1 MTKTVAI
8 CQARMGSTRLPG
20 KVLLSLGDF
29 PGWNHFVHP
38 INPSIGRVA
47 WTAGRAQVDEVVIA
61 TSTLPQ
67 DDKIVE
73 WARKEGH
80 EIFRGSETDVLS
92 RFMGAASQYNADIIV
107 RLTGDCPLLDPRVI
121 AEVIQLRKMKDVMYA
136 TNTDPPTYPDGLDV
150 EVFTRE
156 ALEIANREATR
167 LSDRDTVTRYM
178 VRNRHR
184 FSAANLTCPFPG
196 LVAER
201 WVLDSPE
208 DYEFIKE
215 IIKRISD
222 EDPPSYLDI
231 LRVLDKEP
239 WLRDINK
246 HLTRNERH
254 YEALAVEDLGKRSY
268 SISKISLD
276 RAEDLIP
283 LGAQTFSKS
292 KLQFP
297 VGAAP
302 LFLTHGDGGYCYD
315 VDGNDYVDLVGGL
328 LPNILGYRDPDV
340 DQSIRDQLSRGI
352 SFSLATTL
360 ETALAERLN
369 SHIPSAEMVRFG
381 KNGSDVTTA
390 AVRLAR
396 YLTMRSKVMVGGY
409 HGWHDWSMG
418 VSEYRN
424 GIPFQVQQLSYKF
437 PWDRDDSTGH
447 DDIAAIIIEPEFYSK
462 KQLEDLRNHCD
473 HYGSILIF
481 DEIIS
486 GFRCGMGGLQKVH
499 NVTPD
504 LSTFGKAMANGMPI
518 SALVGKREFMK
529 QMPMISY
536 SGTFFGETL
545 SIAAAIATI
554 DKLHKLN
561 VPSYLHRIG
570 AYLRTEI
577 KALLEKH
584 NVNSIQLYGELALN
598 RIKFDDKTIQS
609 LFIQEMAK
617 NGVLIIGSH
626 NTCYAHKKPELDR
639 ILRAWDATLQVI
651 VAGGKLEGEII
662 QGKAVR

>member
-8 CQARMGSTRLPG
+8 VQARMGSTRLPG
-20 KVLLSLGDF
+20 KVLLPLHDFTARGHGEVGPALG
-29 PGWNHFVHP
+29 FVTWAAD
-38 INPSIGRVA
+38 S
-47 WTAGRAQVDEVVIA
+47 TQVDQVIVA

-67 DDKIVE
+67 DDKIAE
-73 WARKEGH
+73 WCRVNGH
-80 EIFRGSETDVLS
+80 KCFRGSETDVLS
-92 RFMGAASQYNADIIV
+92 RFHGAAQQYDADVIV
-107 RLTGDCPLLDPRVI
+107 RLTGDCPLLDPKVI
-121 AEVIQLRKMKDVMYA
+121 EEVIQLRKMKDVMYA
-136 TNTDPPTYPDGLDV
+136 TNTDPPSYPDGMDV
-150 EVFTRE
+150 EVFTMA

-167 LSDRDTVTRYM
+167 ASDRDTVTRFM

-184 FSAANLTCPFPG
+184 ISSANLSCPLPS
-196 LVAER
+196 LVNER

-215 IIKRISD
+215 ILKRISD
-222 EDPPSYLDI
+222 ETPPNYLDI
-231 LRVLDKEP
+231 LKVLDKEP
-239 WLRDINK
+239 SLRAINN

-254 YEALAVEDLGKRSY
+254 YEALAGEYLGKRSY
-268 SISKISLD
+268 SISKACLD
-276 RAEDLIP
+276 KAEHLIP

-297 VGAAP
+297 IGAAP

-340 DQSIRDQLSRGI
+340 DDAIRAQLSRGI

-360 ETALAERLN
+360 ETELAERIN
-369 SHIPSAEMVRFG
+369 FHVPSAEMVRFG

-396 YLTMRSKVMVGGY
+396 HITGRDKIMIGGY
-409 HGWHDWSMG
+409 HGWHDWSMA
-418 VSEYRN
+418 VSEHRN
-424 GIPFQVQQLSYKF
+424 GIPHSVQALSGRLGGSNGK
-437 PWDRDDSTGH
+437 P
-447 DDIAAIIIEPEFYSK
+447 AVIIIEPEFYSQK
-462 KQLEDLRNHCD
+462 DLLDMRMQCTIE
-473 HYGSILIF
+473 GIILIF

-499 NVTPD
+499 GITPD

-518 SALVGKREFMK
+518 SALVGKREFMER
-529 QMPMISY
+529 MPEISY

-545 SIAAAIATI
+545 SIAASLATI
-554 DKLHKLN
+554 DKLYRLK
-561 VPSYLHRIG
+561 VPEYLHRIG

-577 KALLEKH
+577 RALLEKH
-584 NVNSIQLYGELALN
+584 NISSIQLYGELALN
-598 RIKFDDKTIQS
+598 RIKFADKAVQS

-626 NTCYAHKKPELDR
+626 NTCFAHKKPELDR
-639 ILRAWDATLQVI
+639 VLTAWDATLQVI
-651 VAGGKLEGEII
+651 ASGGKLEGEII
-662 QGKAVR
+662 QGRTIR

>member
-8 CQARMGSTRLPG
+8 VQARMGSTRLPG
-20 KVLLSLGDF
+20 KVLLPLHDFTARGHGEVGPALG
-29 PGWNHFVHP
+29 FVTWAAD
-38 INPSIGRVA
+38 S
-47 WTAGRAQVDEVVIA
+47 TQVDQVIVA
-61 TSTLPQ
+61 TSILPQ
-67 DDKIVE
+67 DDKIAE
-73 WARKEGH
+73 WCRVNGH
-80 EIFRGSETDVLS
+80 ECFRGSETDVLS
-92 RFMGAASQYNADIIV
+92 RFHGAAQQYDADVIV
-107 RLTGDCPLLDPRVI
+107 RLTGDCPLLDPKVI
-121 AEVIQLRKMKDVMYA
+121 EEVIQLRKMKDVMYA
-136 TNTDPPTYPDGLDV
+136 TNTDPPSYPDGMDV
-150 EVFTRE
+150 EVFTMA

-167 LSDRDTVTRYM
+167 ASDRDTVTRFM

-184 FSAANLTCPFPG
+184 ISSANLSCPLPS
-196 LVAER
+196 LVNER

-215 IIKRISD
+215 ILKRISD
-222 EDPPSYLDI
+222 EDPLSYLDI

-254 YEALAVEDLGKRSY
+254 YEALSVEDLGKRSY
-268 SISKISLD
+268 SISKASLD

-292 KLQFP
+292 KFQFP

-340 DQSIRDQLSRGI
+340 DCAIRDQLDRGI
-352 SFSLATTL
+352 SFSLATGL
-360 ETALAERLN
+360 EIELAERLN
-369 SHIPSAEMVRFG
+369 FHIPSAGMVRLG

-396 YLTMRSKVMVGGY
+396 HITGRDKVVVGGY
-409 HGWHDWSMG
+409 HGWHDWSMAHNL
-418 VSEYRN
+418 ERNN
-424 GIPFQVQQLSYKF
+424 GIPLGV
-437 PWDRDDSTGH
+437 RDQSCTLNMKTPSEE
-447 DDIAAIIIEPEFYSK
+447 IAACIIEPELHS
-462 KQLEDLRNHCD
+462 QEELRIMRHDCTD
-473 HYGSILIF
+473 RGIILIF
-481 DEIIS
+481 DEIIT

-499 NVTPD
+499 DVIPD

-518 SALVGKREFMK
+518 SALVGKKEFMK
-529 QMPMISY
+529 RMPEISY

-554 DKLHKLN
+554 DKLYRLN
-561 VPSYLHRIG
+561 VPGYLHRIG

-577 KALLEKH
+577 RTLLEKH
-584 NVNSIQLYGELALN
+584 NVSSIQLYGELALN
-598 RIKFDDKTIQS
+598 RIAFNDKIVQS

-626 NTCYAHKKPELDR
+626 NTCFAHKKPELDR
-639 ILRAWDATLQVI
+639 VLTAWDATLQVI
-651 VAGGKLEGEII
+651 AAGGKLEGKII
-662 QGKAVR
+662 QGGSIR

>member
-1 MTKTVAI
+1 MTRTVAI
-8 CQARMGSTRLPG
+8 CQARIGSTRLPG
-20 KVLLSLGDF
+20 KVLLPMYRVDSPYPAGT
-29 PGWNHFVHP
+29 
-38 INPSIGRVA
+38 SIGMVA
-47 WTAGRAQVDEVVIA
+47 WSAGRAQVDEVVIA
-61 TSTLPQ
+61 TSDLPQ

-73 WARKEGH
+73 WAKSHGH
-80 EIFRGSETDVLS
+80 KYFRGSEIDVLS
-92 RFMGAASQYNADIIV
+92 RFHGAAQQYDADIIV

-121 AEVIQLRKMKDVMYA
+121 TEVIQRRTRKDVMCA

-150 EVFTRE
+150 EVFTRD
-156 ALEIANREATR
+156 ALEIAHREATR
-167 LSDRDTVTRYM
+167 GSDRDTVTRFM

-184 FSAANLTCPFPG
+184 FSAANVICPLPD
-196 LVAER
+196 LVNER

-208 DYEFIKE
+208 DYKFIKE
-215 IIKRISD
+215 IIERISD
-222 EDPPSYLDI
+222 EDPPSYLEI
-231 LRVLDKEP
+231 LKALDKEP

-254 YEALAVEDLGKRSY
+254 YEALAGENLGKRSY
-268 SISKISLD
+268 SISKALLD

-283 LGAQTFSKS
+283 LGTQTFSKS

-315 VDGNDYVDLVGGL
+315 VDGNDYVDLVGGP

-340 DQSIRDQLSRGI
+340 DQSIRAQLSRGI

-360 ETALAERLN
+360 EMDLAEKLN
-369 SHIPSAEMVRFG
+369 FHIPSAEMVRFG

-396 YLTMRSKVMVGGY
+396 HITGRDKVMVGGY
-409 HGWHDWSMG
+409 HGWHDWSMARTEG
-418 VSEYRN
+418 RNN
-424 GIPFQVQQLSYKF
+424 GIPLGV
-437 PWDRDDSTGH
+437 RDQSCTFNMKTPSGE
-447 DDIAAIIIEPEFYSK
+447 IAACIIEPETYSQK
-462 KQLEDLRNHCD
+462 DLQIMRHDCTD
-473 HYGSILIF
+473 RGIILIF
-481 DEIIS
+481 DEIIT
-486 GFRCGMGGLQKVH
+486 GFRCGMGGLQKVYS
-499 NVTPD
+499 VTPD

-518 SALVGKREFMK
+518 SALVGKREFMER
-529 QMPMISY
+529 MPEISY

-545 SIAAAIATI
+545 SIAASIATI

-561 VPSYLHRIG
+561 VPGYLHRIG

-577 KALLEKH
+577 RTLLEKH
-584 NVNSIQLYGELALN
+584 NVSSIQLYGELALN

-626 NTCYAHKKPELDR
+626 NTCFAHKKPELNR
-639 ILRAWDATLQVI
+639 ILRAWDATLRTI
-651 VAGGKLEGEII
+651 ATGGKLEGEII
-662 QGKAVR
+662 EGRDVR

>member
-1 MTKTVAI
+1 MTRTVAI
-8 CQARMGSTRLPG
+8 CQARVGSTRLPG
-20 KVLLSLGDF
+20 KVLLPMYRVDSPYPAGT
-29 PGWNHFVHP
+29 
-38 INPSIGRVA
+38 SIGMVA
-47 WTAGRAQVDEVVIA
+47 WSAGLAQVDEVIIA
-61 TSTLPQ
+61 TSDLPQ

-73 WARKEGH
+73 WAKSHGH
-80 EIFRGSETDVLS
+80 KYFRGSETDVLS
-92 RFMGAASQYNADIIV
+92 RFHGAAQQYDADIIV

-167 LSDRDTVTRYM
+167 PSDRDTVTRYM

-184 FSAANLTCPFPG
+184 FSAADLTCPLPG

-215 IIKRISD
+215 IIKRIGD

-231 LRVLDKEP
+231 LRLLDKEP
-239 WLRDINK
+239 WLRDLNK

-254 YEALAVEDLGKRSY
+254 YEALAVENLGKRSY
-268 SISKISLD
+268 SISKECLD
-276 RAEDLIP
+276 RAEHLIP

-369 SHIPSAEMVRFG
+369 FHIPSAEMVRFG

-396 YLTMRSKVMVGGY
+396 HITKRDNVIVRGY
-409 HGWHDWSMG
+409 HGWHDWSMA
-418 VSEYRN
+418 VKFDRKN
-424 GIPFQVQQLSYKF
+424 GIPWPVQKLSF
-437 PWDRDDSTGH
+437 INDPQTP
-447 DDIAAIIIEPEFYSK
+447 IAAMILEPEFCSQAELDETRK
-462 KQLEDLRNHCD
+462 WCNDN
-473 HYGSILIF
+473 GTILIF

-486 GFRCGMGGLQKVH
+486 GFRCGMGGLQKVTGI
-499 NVTPD
+499 TPD

-518 SALVGKREFMK
+518 SALVGKREFMER
-529 QMPMISY
+529 MPEISY

-545 SIAAAIATI
+545 SIAASIATI
-554 DKLHKLN
+554 DKLYQLK
-561 VPSYLHRIG
+561 VPEYLHRIG

-577 KALLEKH
+577 RALLEKH
-584 NVNSIQLYGELALN
+584 NISSIQLYGELALN
-598 RIKFDDKTIQS
+598 RIKFADKAVQS

-626 NTCYAHKKPELDR
+626 NTCFAHKKPELDR
-639 ILRAWDATLQVI
+639 VLTAWDATLQVI
-651 VAGGKLEGEII
+651 ASGGKLEGEII
-662 QGKAVR
+662 QGRTIR

>member
-1 MTKTVAI
+1 MVKTVAI
-8 CQARMGSTRLPG
+8 CQARIGSTRLPG
-20 KVLLSLGDF
+20 KVLLPLGD
-29 PGWNHFVHP
+29 P
-38 INPSIGRVA
+38 IATGLCSIGMVVWA
-47 WTAGRAQVDEVVIA
+47 AGRAQVDEVVVA

-73 WARKEGH
+73 WAGKKGH
-80 EIFRGSETDVLS
+80 KVFRGSETDVLS
-92 RFMGAASQYNADIIV
+92 RFMGAASYYNADIIV
-107 RLTGDCPLLDPRVI
+107 RLTGDCPLLDPKVI

-136 TNTDPPTYPDGLDV
+136 TNTDPPSYSDGLDV

-156 ALEIANREATR
+156 ALELANREATR
-167 LSDRDTVTRYM
+167 PSDRDTVTRFL

-184 FSAANLTCPFPG
+184 VSAANLVCPLPG
-196 LVAER
+196 LVNER

-208 DYEFIKE
+208 DYKFIKE
-215 IIKRISD
+215 IIKRIGD

-246 HLTRNERH
+246 HLTRNERF
-254 YEALAVEDLGKRSY
+254 YEGLATETGVKRSY
-268 SISKISLD
+268 SISKACLD
-276 RAEDLIP
+276 RAERLIP

-315 VDGNDYVDLVGGL
+315 VDGNDYIDLVGGL

-340 DQSIRDQLSRGI
+340 DDAIRAQLSRGI

-360 ETALAERLN
+360 ETDLAERLN
-369 SHIPSAEMVRFG
+369 FHIPSAEMVKFG
-381 KNGSDVTTA
+381 KNGSDVTSA
-390 AVRLAR
+390 AIRLAR
-396 YLTMRSKVMVGGY
+396 HVTGRDRIVVGGY
-409 HGWHDWSMG
+409 HGWHDWAVEANEERNAG
-418 VSEYRN
+418 VPYFYKYLSDKLNLDE
-424 GIPFQVQQLSYKF
+424 VQFGKYKY
-437 PWDRDDSTGH
+437 
-447 DDIAAIIIEPEFYSK
+447 AAVIIEPEFFTVEE
-462 KQLEDLRNHCD
+462 LLRLRTLANRDGHL
-473 HYGSILIF
+473 LIF
-481 DEIIS
+481 DEIIT

-499 NVTPD
+499 NVMPD

-518 SALVGKREFMK
+518 SALVGKKEFM
-529 QMPMISY
+529 QHMPEISY

-554 DKLHKLN
+554 DKLHKFN
-561 VPSYLHRIG
+561 IPYYLYLMG
-570 AYLRTEI
+570 DYLRTEI

-584 NVNSIQLYGELALN
+584 SVNSIQLYGELALN
-598 RIKFDDKTIQS
+598 RIKFDNKTIQS

-639 ILRAWDATLQVI
+639 ILTAWDLTLKAI
-651 VAGGKLEGEII
+651 ASGGKLEGEII
-662 QGKAVR
+662 QGGAVR

>member
-1 MTKTVAI
+1 MTKTVALT
-8 CQARMGSTRLPG
+8 AERLRE
-20 KVLLSLGDF
+20 LLHFDIWGDF
-29 PGWNHFVHP
+29 LLLKKLTTALGFVTWAAD
-38 INPSIGRVA
+38 R
-47 WTAGRAQVDEVVIA
+47 TQVDQVIVA

-67 DDKIVE
+67 DDKIAE
-73 WARKEGH
+73 WCAVNGLDC
-80 EIFRGSETDVLS
+80 FRGSETDVLS
-92 RFMGAASQYNADIIV
+92 RFQGAAQQYDAHIIV

-121 AEVIQLRKMKDVMYA
+121 DEVIQLRKMKDVMYA

-150 EVFTRE
+150 EVFTKE

-184 FSAANLTCPFPG
+184 ISAANLTCLLPD

-208 DYEFIKE
+208 DYKFIKE
-215 IIKRISD
+215 IINRISD
-222 EDPPSYLDI
+222 EDPPSYLAI
-231 LRVLDKEP
+231 LKVLDKEP

-254 YEALAVEDLGKRSY
+254 YESLAAEDLGKRSY
-268 SISKISLD
+268 SISKAVLD

-292 KLQFP
+292 KMQFP

-340 DQSIRDQLSRGI
+340 DAAIRDQLSRGI
-352 SFSLATTL
+352 SLSLATTL
-360 ETALAERLN
+360 ETSLAERLN
-369 SHIPSAEMVRFG
+369 FHIPSAEMVRFG

-396 YLTMRSKVMVGGY
+396 HVTGRDKVMVGGY
-409 HGWHDWSMG
+409 HGWHDWSMA
-418 VSEYRN
+418 VKEDRN
-424 GIPFQVQQLSYKF
+424 QGIPWRVKTLSDLPHGNEDEFRHY
-437 PWDRDDSTGH
+437 
-447 DDIAAIIIEPEFYSK
+447 AAIIVEPEFYSFEELK
-462 KQLEDLRNHCD
+462 GIRKLSVDC
-473 HYGSILIF
+473 GAILVF
-481 DEIIS
+481 DEIIT

-499 NVTPD
+499 GVTPD

-518 SALVGKREFMK
+518 SALVGKKGLMEH
-529 QMPMISY
+529 MPEISY
-536 SGTFFGETL
+536 SGTFFGEAL

-561 VPSYLHRIG
+561 VPGYLHRIG

-577 KALLEKH
+577 RALLEKH
-584 NVNSIQLYGELALN
+584 NISSIQLYGELALN

-626 NTCYAHKKPELDR
+626 NTCFAHKRPELDR
-639 ILRAWDATLQVI
+639 VLRAWDAALQTI
-651 VAGGKLEGEII
+651 SSGGKLEGEII